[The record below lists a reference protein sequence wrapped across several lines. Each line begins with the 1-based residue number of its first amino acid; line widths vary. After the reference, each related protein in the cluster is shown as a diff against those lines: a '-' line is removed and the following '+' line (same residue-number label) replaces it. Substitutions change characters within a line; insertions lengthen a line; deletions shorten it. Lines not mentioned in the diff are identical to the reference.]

1 MDPRGRVVAA
11 ALALLATVA
20 CGVKHAEKF
29 TTLTAPVIALTH
41 ARVLDGSGR
50 TVRDDQT
57 LIIQGGKIS
66 AIGRSGAVDIPKS
79 ARIRDLSGKTVLP
92 GLVGMHEHLFYQIA
106 RDGSSN
112 LVTTAPET
120 FSKLYLAA
128 GVTSIRTAG
137 TADFDGDLHLK
148 QQIEAGAQPGPDIDL
163 TGPYLDAIGAKP
175 SPDKVAQAVESAADQ
190 GATSL
195 KAYTSLRSAELKAA
209 IEAAHKR
216 GLRITGHLCAV
227 GYREAA
233 ALGIDNIEH
242 GIIFDTDLYS
252 GKQPDQCPDQND
264 LFGQVMQMNVS
275 DAAIQRT
282 IADLV
287 HRNVAITSTLSV
299 IESFTGREHIID
311 PDIPVLLASRLRAP
325 YQAGLKRWSNP
336 NDGQA
341 QSWAR
346 MLHLEMEFERAFVA
360 AGGRLMA
367 GVDPTGWGG
376 IVAGSGD
383 QRELELLVEAGFSPE
398 TAIKIA
404 TLNGATFLHK
414 HEVGMIDRGHRAD
427 LVIVRGDPSAHI
439 SDVRNVELVMK
450 EGVGY
455 DPAALK
461 NSVAGSIG
469 AYDVRVLLR
478 WPANA
483 IMTVLLLLVAMQMS
497 RIGRRRSSGR
507 SYYGDPWNIK
517 GLPKHERKVS

>member
-1 MDPRGRVVAA
+1 MDRRGRGVAA
-11 ALALLATVA
+11 ALTLLTAIA
-20 CGVKHAEKF
+20 CGEKHPVKF
-29 TTLTAPVIALTH
+29 TSLTAPVIALTH
-41 ARVLDGSGR
+41 TRVVDGTGR
-50 TVRDDQT
+50 PARDDQT
-57 LIIQGGKIS
+57 LIVQGGKIA
-66 AIGRSGAVDIPKS
+66 AIGKSGAVEIPKG
-79 ARIRDLSGKTVLP
+79 ARIRDLTGKTVLP
-92 GLVGMHEHLFYQIA
+92 GLVGMHEHLFYQIE
-106 RDGSSN
+106 REGSSP
-112 LVTTAPET
+112 LVTSVPEA
-120 FSKLYLAA
+120 FAKLYLAA
-128 GVTSIRTAG
+128 GVTTIRTAG
-137 TADFDGDLHLK
+137 TADFDGDLRVAE
-148 QQIEAGAQPGPDIDL
+148 QIETGAQPGPAIDV
-163 TGPYLDAIGAKP
+163 TGPYLNAIGEKP

-190 GATSL
+190 GATSF

-209 IEAAHKR
+209 IETAHKR
-216 GLRITGHLCAV
+216 GLRVTGHLCAV

-242 GIIFDTDLYS
+242 GIIFDSDLYS
-252 GKQPDQCPDQND
+252 GKQPDQCPNQSE
-264 LFGQVMQMNVS
+264 LFGQVIQMNVS

-311 PDIPVLLASRLRAP
+311 PEIPVLLASRLRAP

-346 MLHLEMEFERAFVA
+346 LLHLEMEFERAFVA

-376 IVAGSGD
+376 IIAGSGD
-383 QRELELLVEAGFSPE
+383 QRELELLVEAGFTPA
-398 TAIKIA
+398 TAVKIA

-517 GLPKHERKVS
+517 GLPKHESKVS